1 MLHPEAEAPWDL
13 LAKHLAGE
21 ATPGELEQLRTW
33 VSADPKRLGLLTDAT
48 RAWERTGAAT
58 VADLFSDADVEAA
71 WQRFRPKMTGAKPA
85 AETQPPLRV
94 VRSERATSTSAE
106 AEQEAKIIPLRPNPL
121 PSLLRI
127 AATILLLI
135 GVVYAMQNYR
145 RELLPTPPVA
155 VSAGSQKR
163 LVALPDGSKV
173 WLNKH
178 STLEYAADFSGGSGR
193 EVKLTGEAFFEVQK
207 DPENPFTVLSAESR
221 TRVLGTSFNVR
232 AYAAED
238 SVEVSVVTGKVAFA
252 SRSTH
257 QDSVLLTPGMRG
269 VLLTSAAANV
279 PVSVR
284 QTATADANFRAWQ
297 TDELVFDNTSLAQ
310 VIRTLRTTFGTTIT
324 VADRDLLKC
333 RFTGTFR
340 QPNPA
345 EVLQVVSVATN
356 ATLAGDALNG
366 YILGGKG
373 CE

>member
-1 MLHPEAEAPWDL
+1 MLHSEPEAPWDL

-21 ATPGELEQLRTW
+21 AAPDELEQLRTW
-33 VSADPKRLGLLTDAT
+33 VAADPKRLGLLTDAT
-48 RAWERTGAAT
+48 RAWERTGAVP
-58 VADLFSDADVEAA
+58 VADLFSAADVEAA
-71 WQRFRPKMTGAKPA
+71 WQRFRPKMTGPAPA
-85 AETQPPLRV
+85 AEPPLRV
-94 VRSERATSTSAE
+94 VRAAPAVETGAAP
-106 AEQEAKIIPLRPNPL
+106 EAKVIPLRPNPL

-135 GVVYAMQNYR
+135 GAVYAMQNYR

-155 VSAGSQKR
+155 VSAGPQKR

-193 EVKLTGEAFFEVQK
+193 EVTLTGEAFFEVQK
-207 DPENPFTVLSAESR
+207 DPENPFTVLSAASR

-252 SRSTH
+252 SRSSH

-269 VLLTSAAANV
+269 VLLTAGPTNTPV
-279 PVSVR
+279 PVR
-284 QTATADANFRAWQ
+284 QTASADANFRAWQ
-297 TDELVFDNTSLAQ
+297 TDELAFDNATLAH

-324 VADRDLLKC
+324 VADKSLLKC

-340 QPNPA
+340 QPDPIQ
-345 EVLQVVSVATN
+345 VLQVVSVATN
-356 ATLAGDALNG
+356 ATLSGDAADG
-366 YILGGKG
+366 FILGGQG